1 MKYARLIALVILIVG
16 VAVVVWLRSSGV
28 WNMLFGAVDTS
39 HITTQYID
47 VPYSSVSETQTVNIY
62 LPNQAEGDDAR
73 GGPYPVIVVIHGGGF
88 MSGSATSG
96 DLADMF
102 EGLNRG
108 YAIASINY
116 RLSSEATFPAAV
128 NDVRAAVRFLKAN
141 GDRYDLDTT
150 RMAVWGASAGANLA
164 AMVGTT
170 PTVDA
175 LNGDAQ
181 ENLEYDSSVQAV
193 VDWFGPIEFL
203 AMDEQFESLGIEPAL
218 GATDREESP
227 ESRYIGQ
234 IISADP
240 ERTERANPTHYI
252 DTLDPASAPH
262 FFIQHGTADANVPIL
277 QSENFAKA
285 LTEAL
290 GADKVVYHVLDGA
303 GHGTEE
309 FSTQENLD
317 LIFAFLDET
326 LGVNTE
332 ELSPV

>member
-1 MKYARLIALVILIVG
+1 MKYTRPIVLALLIIGVVIVL
-16 VAVVVWLRSSGV
+16 LRMSGV

-47 VPYSSVSETQTVNIY
+47 VPYSSVSDTQTVNIY
-62 LPNQAEGDDAR
+62 LPNAQDA
-73 GGPYPVIVVIHGGGF
+73 GNAPYPVIVVIHGGGF

-116 RLSSEATFPAAV
+116 RLSGEATFPAAV
-128 NDVRAAVRFLKAN
+128 SDVRAAVRFLKAN
-141 GDRYDLDTT
+141 AAKYDLDTN

-181 ENLEYDSSVQAV
+181 ENLAYDSSVQAV

-203 AMDEQFESLGIEPAL
+203 AMDAQFEQLGIEPAL
-218 GATDREESP
+218 GATDRERSP

-240 ERTERANPTHYI
+240 GLTERANPSSYI
-252 DTLDPASAPH
+252 DSLDPASAPR

-277 QSENFAKA
+277 QSENFANA
-285 LTEAL
+285 LTEAF
-290 GADKVVYHVLDGA
+290 GADKVVYNVLEGA

-309 FSTQENLD
+309 FSTVENLD

-326 LGVNTE
+326 LGVN
-332 ELSPV
+332 SDAGQ